1 MNRFSLHFLWS
12 PLSLSLTLCLSL
24 SLFIHWF
31 YFISLAL
38 SLLFC
43 LFTISLF
50 LTIISSFLHYFFSV
64 SPCAYSLFLNCF
76 FSHCLLLNILILLTL
91 FSFCFSLQFNS
102 IYYTISLLCPPLH
115 VPFSHFFLSLL
126 IALNS
131 LHFSLDPL
139 STYLPR

>member
-1 MNRFSLHFLWS
+1 MVSS
-12 PLSLSLTLCLSL
+12 LSLSYSLPFPLTLYPLVLLYLSRPFT
-24 SLFIHWF
+24 SVLFI
-31 YFISLAL
+31 YYLAL
-38 SLLFC
+38 SYYHFK
-43 LFTISLF
+43 
-50 LTIISSFLHYFFSV
+50 FLHYFSSV

>member
-1 MNRFSLHFLWS
+1 MVSSLSLLLFSFPSHSLSTGFT
-12 PLSLSLTLCLSL
+12 LSLSPFHFCFVYLLSRSFLLSFQVFTLFLFCFSL
-24 SLFIHWF
+24 CIFLISELF
-31 YFISLAL
+31 
-38 SLLFC
+38 LLFC
-43 LFTISLF
+43 L
-50 LTIISSFLHYFFSV
+50 
-64 SPCAYSLFLNCF
+64 P
-76 FSHCLLLNILILLTL
+76 LNILILLTP